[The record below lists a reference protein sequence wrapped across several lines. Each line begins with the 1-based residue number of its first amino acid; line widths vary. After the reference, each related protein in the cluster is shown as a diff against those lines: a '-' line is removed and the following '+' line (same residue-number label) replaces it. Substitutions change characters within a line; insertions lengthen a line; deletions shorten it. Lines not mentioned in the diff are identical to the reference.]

1 MRTEGLTAALI
12 LLALSMVVL
21 LRWSKF
27 GQSELQDASK
37 SSGPQDNFRLA
48 DHPGVTAWWLDS
60 RRVRQILR
68 VTRTSGKSRDARG
81 SRSQTRDSRN
91 IHAQRAKRCAAYELC
106 SACFLIAL
114 SMPEKIMAC
123 TGYNPHQ

>member
-1 MRTEGLTAALI
+1 
-12 LLALSMVVL
+12 MVVL

-48 DHPGVTAWWLDS
+48 DPSGSHRVVARFE

-68 VTRTSGKSRDARG
+68 VARTSGKNRDACG

-91 IHAQRAKRCAAYELC
+91 VHASELKRCAAYELC

-114 SMPEKIMAC
+114 SMPEKTMAC